1 VIKKQ
6 EAEVLKAFEN
16 YMEITTNKT
25 LEAEMEKNIEEI
37 LSENKIAEENTL
49 YAEKILLILTE
60 LGEMMDST
68 KKIDSSKKLAK
79 LRELEKLT
87 HEGYEKNNRTTA

>member
-1 VIKKQ
+1 MIKKQ